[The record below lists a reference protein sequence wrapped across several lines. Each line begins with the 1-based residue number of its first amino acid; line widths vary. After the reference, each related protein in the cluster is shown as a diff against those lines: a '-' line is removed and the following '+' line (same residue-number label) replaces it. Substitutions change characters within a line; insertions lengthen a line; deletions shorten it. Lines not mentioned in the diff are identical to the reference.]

1 MSSFRRVEVRKQD
14 RILDDFFKVDR
25 VLVSYEQDDGTIS
38 PPESRLIFERGDSV
52 AIMLLNLDRRRLVL
66 VNQFKV
72 PSLIGRRRDDPNTMD
87 GWITEAVAGMVDPG
101 ETPEQTVIRETE
113 EETGYR
119 IRNPR
124 LIGKFFSS
132 PGGTSERIFLYFA
145 EVRDA
150 DRVGKGGGIEGENI
164 TIEDVSPKELFNRLT
179 KGAIEDPKLAIGAY
193 WLKDHL
199 QGSRPAA
206 D

>member
-1 MSSFRRVEVRKQD
+1 MGMSSFRRVDVRTQE

-25 VLVSYEQDDGTIS
+25 VLVSHEHNDGTMSS
-38 PPESRLIFERGDSV
+38 PERRLIFERGDSV
-52 AIMLLNLDRRRLVL
+52 GVMIFNLDTRRVVL

-101 ETPEQTVIRETE
+101 ETPEQTVILETE

-119 IRNPR
+119 IRNPK

-150 DRVGKGGGIEGENI
+150 DRVGKGGGIEGESI
-164 TIEDVSPKELFNRLT
+164 TVHDVSLKDLFSRLMN
-179 KGAIEDPKLAIGAY
+179 GAIEDPKLAIGAY

-199 QGSRPAA
+199 RRRAS
-206 D
+206 